1 MSGEIHT
8 PPRRRLVTETPMMAQ
23 YMRAK
28 SEHPDALLLF
38 RMGDFYETFFE
49 DAELLSRATGITL
62 TSRNAGDPE
71 PIPLAGF
78 PWHSAEGHI
87 AKLLQAG
94 HRVAICEQVEEPGP
108 GKKLLERRVVEVL
121 TPGTAIGDSQLEA
134 GVNNFVVALL
144 QHEGR
149 VGLAAA
155 DVSTGELLL
164 GEFDP
169 EEARQELIRLDP
181 SEVVTGKEQTDIF
194 APWLQSLE
202 RRPFQTWLDGWR
214 FAHERGR
221 RALCEHLAVATLDG
235 YECEEL
241 GPALGAAGGLLEY
254 VREQKQSALGH
265 LRQLRRL
272 RIDDGLLLDETTL
285 RSLELLEPMPGG
297 SRDSTLVSTLDAT
310 VTSAGGRHLRA
321 CLRRPLT
328 DRSRI
333 EQRLDVVEGLLDS
346 APRER
351 LRTCLKATADLERI
365 LARLHCGRAQ
375 PRDLGG
381 LRSTLRQLPR
391 LLELETDL
399 TARIEL
405 RPVPPLPAST
415 GMIGESERH
424 SEREPIDSIALAPLA
439 QMLDH
444 ALSDDLPITL
454 AEGGVF
460 RAEWNED
467 LAELRSLARDAKGWI
482 AHLQETERARTGIP
496 NLKVGFNRV
505 FGYYLEVTRT
515 HLEKVPDDY
524 QRKQTLAGAERYL
537 TPELKEFEQKVL
549 TAEEEA
555 TRRERRLFEELQEQI
570 RGYTPALQRLAQ
582 QLAELDLVQSLA
594 EVAARHRYV
603 RPTLVLEPR
612 LRLVDARHPVVESAL
627 GKDRF
632 IPNDAM
638 LDREG
643 HQLAIL
649 TGPNMAGKSTYLR
662 QVGIVVIMAQIGSFV
677 PAAEAEIGIADRVF
691 TRVGAHDSLARGQST
706 FLLEMVETSR
716 ILHHASERS
725 LVLLDEVGR
734 GTSTYDGLSIAWA
747 VAERLSLLGTA
758 RPRTIFATHFHELT
772 RLADE
777 VAGVFN
783 LHVQVKEW
791 GDRIVFVR
799 KVREGGADRS
809 YGIQVARLAGVPDA
823 VIARAQ
829 EVLALLEAEGRR
841 TRTRLPGRAAQPQL
855 SLFDSGSTPEEREVL
870 RALREIEIDRISPLE
885 ALTLLDRWRLRLRE
899 VRASDS
905 TSNGSP

>member
-1 MSGEIHT
+1 MSGETQTT
-8 PPRRRLVTETPMMAQ
+8 PKRRITETPMMTQ
-23 YMRAK
+23 YLRAK

-49 DAELLSRATGITL
+49 DAELLSRATGVTL

-94 HRVAICEQVEEPGP
+94 HRVAICEQVEEPGA
-108 GKKLLERRVVEVL
+108 GKKLLQRRVVEVL
-121 TPGTAIGDSQLEA
+121 TPGTAIGDSQLEGGA
-134 GVNNFVVALL
+134 NNFVVALL
-144 QHEGR
+144 HHEGR
-149 VGLAAA
+149 IGLAAA

-164 GEFDP
+164 GDFDP

-181 SEVVTGKEQTDIF
+181 SEVVTGKEQTDF
-194 APWLQSLE
+194 FVPWLAALE
-202 RRPFQTWLDGWR
+202 RRPFRTWLDGWR
-214 FAHERGR
+214 FAQERGR
-221 RALCEHLAVATLDG
+221 RALCDHLAVATLDG

-254 VREQKQSALGH
+254 VREQKQSSLGH
-265 LRQLRRL
+265 LRQVRRL
-272 RIDDGLLLDETTL
+272 RVDDGLLLDETTL

-297 SRDSTLVSTLDAT
+297 NRESTLVSALDAT
-310 VTSAGGRHLRA
+310 VTAAGGRHLRA
-321 CLRRPLT
+321 SLRRPFT
-328 DRSRI
+328 DRARI
-333 EQRLDVVEGLLDS
+333 ERRLDVVEALLDS
-346 APRER
+346 ARRER

-365 LARLHCGRAQ
+365 LARLHCGRSL

-381 LRSTLRQLPR
+381 LRSTLRQIPR
-391 LLELETDL
+391 LCELETEL
-399 TARIEL
+399 VAHVEHMRTAPDPSSAPAGGGTIQDRAPADQATAHPEL
-405 RPVPPLPAST
+405 A
-415 GMIGESERH
+415 
-424 SEREPIDSIALAPLA
+424 PIDAGGLAPLA
-439 QMLDH
+439 EMLER
-444 ALSDDLPITL
+444 ALADELPAGL

-460 RAEWNED
+460 RAEWNAD

-482 AHLQETERARTGIP
+482 ARLQETERARTGIP

-505 FGYYLEVTRT
+505 FGYYLEVTRA
-515 HLEKVPDDY
+515 HLEKVPPDY

-537 TPELKEFEQKVL
+537 TPQLKEFEQKVL
-549 TAEEEA
+549 NAEEEA
-555 TRRERRLFEELQEQI
+555 TRTERRLFEELQEEV
-570 RGYTPALQRLAQ
+570 RRYTAPLQRLAHR
-582 QLAELDLVQSLA
+582 LAELDLMQSFA
-594 EVAARHRYV
+594 ESAARHRYV
-603 RPTLVLEPR
+603 RPKLTLEPR
-612 LRLVDARHPVVESAL
+612 LRLVDARHPVVERAL

-632 IPNDAM
+632 IPNDAH
-638 LDREG
+638 LDREER
-643 HQLAIL
+643 QLAVL

-716 ILHHASERS
+716 ILHHATERS

-747 VAERLSLLGTA
+747 VAERLSLPGTA

-772 RLADE
+772 RLASE
-777 VAGVFN
+777 AEGVFN

-791 GDRIVFVR
+791 GDKIVFVR
-799 KVREGGADRS
+799 RVREGGADRS

-841 TRTRLPGRAAQPQL
+841 GRARLPGRSDSAQL
-855 SLFDSGSTPEEREVL
+855 SIFESGPTPAEREVL
-870 RALREIEIDRISPLE
+870 DALRALEVERISPVE
-885 ALTLLDRWRLRLRE
+885 ALGLLDRWRSRLRE
-899 VRASDS
+899 
-905 TSNGSP
+905 GF